1 VFVLGN
7 RKLQLGIIPVSAVDC
22 IQGLETEMS
31 ERISIAYSLRARE
44 HICLYERIFLCKN
57 VSNICIL
64 GSFLSAG
71 DGLSVPPG
79 TYMNCEELQSWQQ
92 IIIFSKKSRE
102 FNDTALINWL
112 I

>member
-1 VFVLGN
+1 MFVLGS

-22 IQGLETEMS
+22 IQWLETEMS
-31 ERISIAYSLRARE
+31 ERISIAYSLRVRE
-44 HICLYERIFLCKN
+44 HICYMKEFFLCKN

-71 DGLSVPPG
+71 DGLSIPPD

>member
-7 RKLQLGIIPVSAVDC
+7 RKLQLEIIPVSAVDC

-31 ERISIAYSLRARE
+31 ERISSAYSLRARE
-44 HICLYERIFLCKN
+44 HICLYGRIFLCKN
-57 VSNICIL
+57 ISNICML
-64 GSFLSAG
+64 ESFLSAS

-92 IIIFSKKSRE
+92 IIIFPPKEQR
-102 FNDTALINWL
+102 I
-112 I
+112 